1 MKKRIAAMVLCGCM
15 ILQLTAWAAFSDMA
29 DARWDW
35 ARDAIESMTDS
46 GIIKGYDD
54 NTFKPEQSVSKIE
67 SLILMARVAGVDEAE
82 NEKYV
87 SAAVDTYKNDL
98 LLYNTTYKR
107 EVSYLLYKGVLEK
120 EDLPLYVADEEAGTA
135 LKRYESAILLT
146 KLLWNNDVGS
156 STTQT
161 TLPFLDAADIPA
173 SAKPYVGYA
182 VTNGLMNGMDGNL
195 FSPMGEVTRA
205 QMASLL
211 YRVIEN
217 FSVTVVRGSMI
228 SYDTEKK
235 EIKIKDTNDMS
246 KAYTL
251 TAKALVRLDGASTDA
266 GSIPVGADVVVNIE
280 KSGTVRL
287 VEALSPTSLETVS
300 GIYSK
305 YQNASGKTVVY
316 ITDPNTSEASQYPLA
331 SSVAI
336 YRGGSANKTVAD
348 LQAGDYVTLTLQNE
362 SIIEIRAEDKT
373 ATASGTVE
381 DIQLLPEYKITVKNG
396 SSLTEYTVDS
406 EVSVK
411 RNGSFTNLSAVLAG
425 DTVSLTLTYGVIT
438 SIVATSKSQTVE
450 GSIVQIV
457 IDTEDPMITVRQTS
471 GTETEYHLKNTADIT
486 RNSTAADVYDLR
498 LGDTVT
504 VKIEGSTVV
513 SITVSAVGDNSTITG
528 VVEYVNTSYG
538 YIKLVDVNEL
548 IFVSKAKVTYKDGST
563 GAVRN
568 IKEGSNIT
576 AFCSPTNGSYEATL
590 IVIND

>member
-1 MKKRIAAMVLCGCM
+1 MVLCGCM

-205 QMASLL
+205 QMATLL

-235 EIKIKDTNDMS
+235 EI
-246 KAYTL
+246 
-251 TAKALVRLDGASTDA
+251 
-266 GSIPVGADVVVNIE
+266 
-280 KSGTVRL
+280 
-287 VEALSPTSLETVS
+287 
-300 GIYSK
+300 
-305 YQNASGKTVVY
+305 
-316 ITDPNTSEASQYPLA
+316 
-331 SSVAI
+331 
-336 YRGGSANKTVAD
+336 
-348 LQAGDYVTLTLQNE
+348 
-362 SIIEIRAEDKT
+362 
-373 ATASGTVE
+373 
-381 DIQLLPEYKITVKNG
+381 
-396 SSLTEYTVDS
+396 
-406 EVSVK
+406 
-411 RNGSFTNLSAVLAG
+411 
-425 DTVSLTLTYGVIT
+425 
-438 SIVATSKSQTVE
+438 
-450 GSIVQIV
+450 
-457 IDTEDPMITVRQTS
+457 
-471 GTETEYHLKNTADIT
+471 
-486 RNSTAADVYDLR
+486 
-498 LGDTVT
+498 
-504 VKIEGSTVV
+504 
-513 SITVSAVGDNSTITG
+513 
-528 VVEYVNTSYG
+528 
-538 YIKLVDVNEL
+538 
-548 IFVSKAKVTYKDGST
+548 
-563 GAVRN
+563 
-568 IKEGSNIT
+568 
-576 AFCSPTNGSYEATL
+576 
-590 IVIND
+590 